1 MDSGAAG
8 TCPCLCAPP
17 LGGAAAAA
25 VGGGPP
31 GAAAAVGAW
40 AMWA

>member
-1 MDSGAAG
+1 MDSGASG
-8 TCPCLCAPP
+8 TRPRLCAPP

-31 GAAAAVGAW
+31 SATAAIGVW